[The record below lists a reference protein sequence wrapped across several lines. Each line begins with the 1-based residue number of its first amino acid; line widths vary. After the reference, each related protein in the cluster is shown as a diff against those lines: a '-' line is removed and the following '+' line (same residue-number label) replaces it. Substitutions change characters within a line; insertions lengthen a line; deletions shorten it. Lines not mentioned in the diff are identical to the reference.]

1 MSERVFLTADAYLEM
16 LGHVLEYG
24 NMGLKQTYD
33 VLGICLGKIDG
44 DKLIVSKSIP
54 VKHGPSVDRPFTEV
68 DLIAIN
74 ENIQTTNDLRK
85 VGWYRSHGKMGYYMS
100 QSDKKNQ
107 LVFQTPEFPQGV
119 FLTFDFEK
127 ISEEDP
133 LGVKAFRL
141 DNITKGVSAIPI
153 DLPLEVEMP
162 GMTVYKY
169 LNKYICNLQKKEPTV
184 KETGTQLDTSEDLF
198 SGGFGEEKKISED
211 LLKLKEFLSNISK
224 NGESSFFTDF
234 ISKVATF
241 QEEMGKLARDSGF
254 NNENIVNLKESIDDG
269 LRNVN
274 IWIKEKMEEAIEK
287 NKGQLQ
293 STITELGKS
302 YTDELTELKKAL
314 KVLSLKIE
322 EIKNSI
328 K

>member
-1 MSERVFLTADAYLEM
+1 M
-16 LGHVLEYG
+16 
-24 NMGLKQTYD
+24 
-33 VLGICLGKIDG
+33 
-44 DKLIVSKSIP
+44 
-54 VKHGPSVDRPFTEV
+54 
-68 DLIAIN
+68 
-74 ENIQTTNDLRK
+74 
-85 VGWYRSHGKMGYYMS
+85 
-100 QSDKKNQ
+100 
-107 LVFQTPEFPQGV
+107 
-119 FLTFDFEK
+119 
-127 ISEEDP
+127 
-133 LGVKAFRL
+133 
-141 DNITKGVSAIPI
+141 SAI
-153 DLPLEVEMP
+153 
-162 GMTVYKY
+162 
-169 LNKYICNLQKKEPTV
+169 CA
-184 KETGTQLDTSEDLF
+184 
-198 SGGFGEEKKISED
+198 
-211 LLKLKEFLSNISK
+211 
-224 NGESSFFTDF
+224 SFFTDF